1 MGALPKN
8 KITRVERGKR
18 RAGNKPK
25 ITKDANHASVP
36 PYKRGLVASILRSV
50 GLSQEKTPKA
60 VAKKTVASKPVTTSV
75 APVVSA
81 KPAKKA
87 ASVQPKTRR
96 QTQHK
101 G

>member
-25 ITKDANHASVP
+25 ITKDANIASIP
-36 PYKRGLVASILRSV
+36 PYKRGIVASILRSV
-50 GLSQEKTPKA
+50 GLSQEKTPE
-60 VAKKTVASKPVTTSV
+60 ASKKAARAKASV
-75 APVVSA
+75 AQTNTSA
-81 KPAKKA
+81 KPKA
-87 ASVQPKTRR
+87 AKPVGAVKTKARR